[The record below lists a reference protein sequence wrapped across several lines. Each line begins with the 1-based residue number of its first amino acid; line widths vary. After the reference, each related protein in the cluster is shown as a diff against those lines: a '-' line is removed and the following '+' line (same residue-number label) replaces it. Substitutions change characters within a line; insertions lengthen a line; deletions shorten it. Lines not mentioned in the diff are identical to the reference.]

1 MNDTIKGSISA
12 VLYSIIIGLSFLFS
26 KIALIDGNT
35 IDILAHRFGLAFI
48 AIFLYTIIAKKGK
61 VVSKS
66 DIIALLPLSFV
77 SPVLYF
83 SLQLL
88 GLSMSSSSEGG
99 IIQSTIPIFTMI
111 FGIIL
116 LKEKP
121 SLKQKIFTFI
131 SMFGVLFVFIAQG
144 KSIDSRHLLGIILL
158 TISSLSLSLY
168 NVMARRDA
176 KEYSVIQMT
185 YVMTLLGCIVFNAIA
200 IIKHLFTSD
209 IISYF
214 APLASFDYIG
224 SVLYLGIMSSLIT
237 FVLSNYA
244 LSKLEASK
252 MGVYLNLSVVV
263 AVFAGAVFLKENI
276 TFIHIIGVIIILI
289 GVMGANLSK
298 TLPEANANTD
308 SNDTNIQDS

>member
-12 VLYSIIIGLSFLFS
+12 VLYSTLIGLSFLFS
-26 KIALIDGNT
+26 KIALVEGNT
-35 IDILAHRFGLAFI
+35 IDILAHRFTSAFI
-48 AIFLYTIIAKKGK
+48 AIFLYTLITKKRK

-66 DIIALLPLSFV
+66 DIIALLPLSLV

-121 SLKQKIFTFI
+121 SLRQKIFTFI

-144 KSIDSRHLLGIILL
+144 NTIDSKHLLGIILL
-158 TISSLSLSLY
+158 TLSSLALSLY
-168 NVMARRDA
+168 NVMARKDA
-176 KEYSVIQMT
+176 KQYNVIQMT
-185 YVMTLLGCIVFNAIA
+185 YVMTLFGCIVFNVVS
-200 IIKHLFTSD
+200 IIKHLFSSD
-209 IISYF
+209 IQSYF
-214 APLASFDYIG
+214 APLASMNYIG
-224 SVLYLGIMSSLIT
+224 AVLYLGIMSSLVSFI
-237 FVLSNYA
+237 LSNYA

-252 MGVYLNLSVVV
+252 MGVYLNLTVVV
-263 AVFAGAVFLKENI
+263 AVFAGAIFLKESI
-276 TFIHIIGVIIILI
+276 TFIHVIGVAIILI
-289 GVMGANLSK
+289 GVLGANLSNPS
-298 TLPEANANTD
+298 TANNDVED
-308 SNDTNIQDS
+308 SN

>member
-12 VLYSIIIGLSFLFS
+12 VLYSTLIGLSFLFS
-26 KIALIDGNT
+26 KIALVEGNT
-35 IDILAHRFGLAFI
+35 IDILAHRFTSAFI
-48 AIFLYTIIAKKGK
+48 AIFLYTLITKKRK

-66 DIIALLPLSFV
+66 DIIALLPLSLV

-121 SLKQKIFTFI
+121 SLRQKIFTFI

-144 KSIDSRHLLGIILL
+144 NTIDSKHLLGIILL
-158 TISSLSLSLY
+158 TLSSLALSLY
-168 NVMARRDA
+168 NVMARKDA
-176 KEYSVIQMT
+176 KQYNVIQMT
-185 YVMTLLGCIVFNAIA
+185 YAMTLFGCIVFNVVS
-200 IIKHLFTSD
+200 IIKHLFSSD
-209 IISYF
+209 IQSYF
-214 APLASFDYIG
+214 APLASMNYIG
-224 SVLYLGIMSSLIT
+224 AVLYLGIMSSLVSFI
-237 FVLSNYA
+237 LSNYA

-252 MGVYLNLSVVV
+252 MGVYLNLTVVV
-263 AVFAGAVFLKENI
+263 AVFAGAIFLKESI
-276 TFIHIIGVIIILI
+276 TFIHVIGVAIILI
-289 GVMGANLSK
+289 GVLGANLSNPS
-298 TLPEANANTD
+298 TANKDVED
-308 SNDTNIQDS
+308 SN

>member
-12 VLYSIIIGLSFLFS
+12 VLYSTLIGLSFLFS
-26 KIALIDGNT
+26 KIALVEGNT
-35 IDILAHRFGLAFI
+35 IDILAHRFTSAFI
-48 AIFLYTIIAKKGK
+48 AIFLYTLITKKRK

-66 DIIALLPLSFV
+66 DIIALLPLSLV

-121 SLKQKIFTFI
+121 SLRQKIFTFI

-144 KSIDSRHLLGIILL
+144 NTIDSKHLLGIILL
-158 TISSLSLSLY
+158 TLSSLALSLY
-168 NVMARRDA
+168 NVMARKDA
-176 KEYSVIQMT
+176 KQYNVIQMT
-185 YVMTLLGCIVFNAIA
+185 YVMTLFGCIVFNVVS
-200 IIKHLFTSD
+200 IIKHLFSSD
-209 IISYF
+209 IQSYF
-214 APLASFDYIG
+214 APLASMNYIG
-224 SVLYLGIMSSLIT
+224 AVLYLGIMSSLVSFI
-237 FVLSNYA
+237 LSNYA

-252 MGVYLNLSVVV
+252 MGVYLNLTVVV
-263 AVFAGAVFLKENI
+263 AVFAGSIFLKESI
-276 TFIHIIGVIIILI
+276 TFIHVIGVAIILI
-289 GVMGANLSK
+289 GVLGANLSNPS
-298 TLPEANANTD
+298 TANNDVED
-308 SNDTNIQDS
+308 SN

>member
-12 VLYSIIIGLSFLFS
+12 VLYSTLIGLSFLFS
-26 KIALIDGNT
+26 KIALVDGNT
-35 IDILAHRFGLAFI
+35 IDILAHRFTSAFI
-48 AIFLYTIIAKKGK
+48 AIFLYTLLTKKRK

-66 DIIALLPLSFV
+66 DIIALLPLSLV

-144 KSIDSRHLLGIILL
+144 NTIDSKHLLGIILL
-158 TISSLSLSLY
+158 TLSSLALSLY
-168 NVMARRDA
+168 NVMARKNA
-176 KEYSVIQMT
+176 KQYNVTQMT
-185 YVMTLLGCIVFNAIA
+185 YVMTLFGCFVFNVVS
-200 IIKHLFTSD
+200 IIKHLFLSD
-209 IISYF
+209 IQSYF
-214 APLASFDYIG
+214 APLASMNYIG
-224 SVLYLGIMSSLIT
+224 AVLYLGIMSSLVSFI
-237 FVLSNYA
+237 LSNYA

-252 MGVYLNLSVVV
+252 MGVYLNLTVVV
-263 AVFAGAVFLKENI
+263 AVFAGAIFLKESI
-276 TFIHIIGVIIILI
+276 TFIHVIGVAIILI
-289 GVMGANLSK
+289 GVLGANLSK
-298 TLPEANANTD
+298 PSTANNDVED
-308 SNDTNIQDS
+308 SI